1 MIDRAGSQR
10 RGPMV
15 EAPLQCQV
23 RDIVASD
30 TLTLRQ
36 SVLRPDLVRV
46 NYRGDELPSTAH
58 FGAYVDGRLVGVVS
72 AFHESLVFPEAHR
85 RTPKQQQQQHQH
97 NCAPPPGADPNTADP
112 CTGAAGG
119 QGEQEEA
126 ARDASVAQRVSKLTL
141 SEASRVAAAKEEQ
154 AETEKGQCA
163 PPHQAPKSEPSAP
176 TSAEAPKKVGN
187 WERPTCP
194 PQPTVE
200 RAIQLASEANSWRI
214 RGLAVDLPLRG
225 RGLGSRLISTCIQ
238 HAVDKRASC
247 VWCVARCSA
256 EPVYEKMGFQ
266 RAGQVFKL
274 EGIGP
279 VCYMIRALI

>member
-30 TLTLRQ
+30 TLSLRQ

-72 AFHESLVFPEAHR
+72 AFHESLVFPETHR
-85 RTPKQQQQQHQH
+85 RPAQQQQH
-97 NCAPPPGADPNTADP
+97 NCAAPSAADPTIDA
-112 CTGAAGG
+112 CAGG
-119 QGEQEEA
+119 SPEQGGGKEKEA
-126 ARDASVAQRVSKLTL
+126 GRDASVARQVAKLTL
-141 SEASRVAAAKEEQ
+141 DEPSRIAPKEE
-154 AETEKGQCA
+154 ELEGGENGQRA
-163 PPHQAPKSEPSAP
+163 HQAPKSEPPSTSSTSSAAE
-176 TSAEAPKKVGN
+176 TSKKVRN

-194 PQPTVE
+194 PQPSVE

-274 EGIGP
+274 EGIGQ

>member
-85 RTPKQQQQQHQH
+85 RTPQPQQQQQH
-97 NCAPPPGADPNTADP
+97 NCGPPPAADPHTADP
-112 CTGAAGG
+112 CTGG
-119 QGEQEEA
+119 QGDQEEA
-126 ARDASVAQRVSKLTL
+126 ARDASVAQQVSKLTL
-141 SEASRVAAAKEEQ
+141 SEASRAAPKEER
-154 AETEKGQCA
+154 AESENGQRV
-163 PPHQAPKSEPSAP
+163 PPQAPKGEPSAP
-176 TSAEAPKKVGN
+176 TSAETPKKVRN